1 MSRARRCAARCG
13 AQAGGAKKTFH
24 ASERDSE
31 RVRRARRRFCRRTA
45 RLPARRLVFVD
56 ESGVNITLARRYG
69 RAPGGQRAH
78 GTRPINWSHNVSL
91 IGALSTAGVV
101 AVMSVAG
108 STDAA
113 AFCTYLRQVLAPRLG
128 ARDVVVMD
136 NLSVHKVREVRRI
149 VSGSGARLL
158 YLPPYSPD
166 LSPIEQCW
174 SKVKTYLRSRAAR
187 SYEALDEAIT
197 EALSKITVENARAWF
212 KHCGY
217 RVSRK

>member
-1 MSRARRCAARCG
+1 M
-13 AQAGGAKKTFH
+13 
-24 ASERDSE
+24 
-31 RVRRARRRFCRRTA
+31 A

-56 ESGVNITLARRYG
+56 ESGVNITLARRYA

-78 GTRPINWSHNVSL
+78 GIAPINWSHNVSL
-91 IGALSTAGVV
+91 IGALSTTGVV
-101 AVMSVAG
+101 AAMSVTG
-108 STDAA
+108 STDTEV
-113 AFCTYLRQVLAPRLG
+113 FCAYLREVLAPQLSE
-128 ARDVVVMD
+128 DDIVVMD

-149 VSGSGARLL
+149 IAARGAQVM

-166 LSPIEQCW
+166 LSPIEHCW

-187 SYEALDEAIT
+187 SYEALDKALT
-197 EALSKITVENARAWF
+197 EALSKVTVENAQSWF

>member
-1 MSRARRCAARCG
+1 VPCG
-13 AQAGGAKKTFH
+13 AQVGGVKKTFH
-24 ASERDSE
+24 ASERDTP
-31 RVRRARRRFCRRTA
+31 RVRRARRSFCRRTA
-45 RLPARRLVFVD
+45 GLAAKRFVFVD
-56 ESGVNITLARRYG
+56 ESGVNITLARRYA
-69 RAPGGQRAH
+69 RAPGGERAH
-78 GTRPINWSHNVSL
+78 GTAPINWSHNVSL

-101 AVMSVAG
+101 AAMSVVG
-108 STDAA
+108 STDAEV
-113 AFCTYLRQVLAPRLG
+113 FCAYLREVLAPQLK
-128 ARDVVVMD
+128 ARDIVVMD

-149 VSGSGARLL
+149 ISARGARLM

-166 LSPIEQCW
+166 LSPIEHCW

-197 EALSKITVENARAWF
+197 EALSKITVENAQSWF